1 MSDISEKCKHTNTKI
16 WEPHLAGARK
26 CLSCDM
32 VYNPN
37 MGGWYVE
44 EPSIETQLSNL
55 KSKHEKVLEMLRIAE
70 KYLKTAHEE
79 ACTCC
84 DSTGY
89 VKSHCY
95 KALAEIEELKK

>member
-1 MSDISEKCKHTNTKI
+1 MSGIIENCKHLNTKI

-37 MGGWYVE
+37 MGGWHVE
-44 EPSIETQLSNL
+44 EQSIETQLSNL

-70 KYLKTAHEE
+70 SALEKIRDNCE
-79 ACTCC
+79 
-84 DSTGY
+84 DSYRRTEQRAID
-89 VKSHCY
+89 
-95 KALAEIEELKK
+95 ALIKIEELKK